1 MRRIPLAA
9 CAALALLA
17 ACGEPDDA
25 ARDDHEAEGHAEEE
39 HAPSEGT
46 LRVSPDRMR
55 DLRITTA
62 PVEERPEAES
72 IDVAGELRVNEDA
85 YASVAAPLAARVLEP
100 LVSVGDRV
108 AAGQALAVLESADLG
123 RARADLRT
131 ADARAELA
139 RQTLA
144 RRRQLAGERIVAAR
158 EVQAA
163 EAQLREAEAAREAA
177 RASLDALGAGEP
189 APEAGGNAARFAV
202 RTPVA
207 GTVLERAAV
216 RGQLADPAV
225 PLFEIGELGELWF
238 VAHAF
243 ERDALRVRVGRPA
256 RVALPALPGETFEAT
271 VALVGRAVE
280 PASRTIP
287 VRVVVRDPSGRLR
300 PGMSGTASLPVGEAD
315 ARLLSVPIA
324 ALQRLDDA
332 WVVFVPRGEA
342 FFEVRRVGRGRD
354 LGAEVELVSG
364 AAAGEPV
371 VVDGAFLL
379 KAEAENARG
388 EGAHHDH

>member
-1 MRRIPLAA
+1 MSRHLLAA
-9 CAALALLA
+9 FAALALFA
-17 ACGEPDDA
+17 ACGEPEHAEHDE
-25 ARDDHEAEGHAEEE
+25 HEAEGPAEAE
-39 HAPSEGT
+39 HAPSPDT

-72 IDVAGELRVNEDA
+72 IDVPGELHVNEDA
-85 YASVAAPLAARVLEP
+85 YASVAAPLPARVVEP
-100 LVSVGDRV
+100 LAAVGDRV
-108 AAGQALAVLESADLG
+108 AAGQALAVLESAELG

-131 ADARAELA
+131 TEARAELA

-158 EVQAA
+158 EVQEA
-163 EAQLREAEAAREAA
+163 EAQLREAEAALGAA

-189 APEAGGNAARFAV
+189 APEAGANAARFAI
-202 RTPVA
+202 RTPVG

-225 PLFEIGELGELWF
+225 PLFEVGELGELWF

-287 VRVVVRDPSGRLR
+287 VRVVVRDESGRLR
-300 PGMSGTASLPVGEAD
+300 PGMSGTASLPVGEAE
-315 ARLLSVPIA
+315 ARLLSVPTA

-342 FFEVRRVGRGRD
+342 LFEVRRVGRGRD
-354 LGAEVELVSG
+354 LGAEVEVVSG

-379 KAEAENARG
+379 KAEAENASG